1 MCDFV
6 IKITTLPDEYPD
18 AHSVVNKL
26 RVEYVVAVEGVVR
39 SRPSESVN
47 PKMKTGAVEVG
58 ILPSSHCSIIWNK
71 CRIYAGIEVEK

>member
-18 AHSVVNKL
+18 AHSAVNKL

-39 SRPSESVN
+39 SRPSDSVN
-47 PKMKTGAVEVG
+47 AKMKTGSVEVG
-58 ILPSSHCSIIWNK
+58 ILPSCHCLII
-71 CRIYAGIEVEK
+71 